1 MIIGATRKFQK
12 QHDDLP
18 LVVQHPNQRQADLLV
33 TEEAFQD
40 LEFKNC

>member
-33 TEEAFQD
+33 TEEAFQY
-40 LEFKNC
+40 LILST